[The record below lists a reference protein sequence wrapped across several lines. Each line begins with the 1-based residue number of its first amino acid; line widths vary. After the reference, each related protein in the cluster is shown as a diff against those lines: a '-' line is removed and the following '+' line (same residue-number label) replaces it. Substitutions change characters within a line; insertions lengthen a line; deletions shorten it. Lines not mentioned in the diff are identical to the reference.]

1 MTKKA
6 FLLYFALLA
15 CSFYPSTSNAGEISV
30 SLGEGTSRWYFP
42 GRGELPSRGL
52 RVGYI
57 HPTEYKWDFA
67 HNTYIKLELE
77 FGAHR
82 WTDSWLD
89 KDKYGVYINPMW
101 RYYVPV
107 FDQEIYFGA
116 GIGLAH
122 TSDDTLLDRKLGS
135 RNLFEDKFEAG
146 IIIAKKHRFSLSV
159 NHYSNAKLADI
170 NHGVNFYY
178 INYAYSL

>member
-1 MTKKA
+1 MTKVSVLWCLA
-6 FLLYFALLA
+6 VLA
-15 CSFYPSTSNAGEISV
+15 CLIYANTSKAGELSI

-42 GRGELPSRGL
+42 GEGELPSRGL
-52 RVGYI
+52 RIGYI
-57 HPTEYKWDFA
+57 HPTEYQWEFA
-67 HNTYIKLELE
+67 RNTYITLELE

-89 KDKYGVYINPMW
+89 KEKYGVYITPMW
-101 RYYVPV
+101 RYYVPI
-107 FDQEIYFGA
+107 FDQKFYLGA

-122 TSDDTLLDRKLGS
+122 TSEDTLLDRQLGS

-146 IIIAKKHRFSLSV
+146 IIIAERHRLSLSV
-159 NHYSNAKLADI
+159 NHYSNANLANI